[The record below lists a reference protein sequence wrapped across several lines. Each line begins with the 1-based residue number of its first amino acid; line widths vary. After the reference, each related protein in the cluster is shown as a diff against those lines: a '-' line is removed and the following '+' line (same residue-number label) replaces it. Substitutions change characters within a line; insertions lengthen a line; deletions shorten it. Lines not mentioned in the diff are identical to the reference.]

1 MKTVLIVDGY
11 NVIGAWKQLAA
22 EKLTIAES
30 REKLRHALEDYA
42 GYTGENVI
50 LVFDGYQS
58 ERLQRSEEQNG
69 NLTLVYTKHGETADS
84 YIERLSAQMPKYVV
98 MRVVTSDLLEQSQ
111 VFSSGAMRMSS
122 AELIRELNA
131 TRNQGIS
138 KHVSS
143 IKEKYMLSEHL
154 SDDMLNALEK
164 IRRDSDC

>member
-11 NVIGAWKQLAA
+11 NVIGAWKQLEA
-22 EKLTIAES
+22 EMLTIAES
-30 REKLRHALEDYA
+30 REKLKHALEDYA

-58 ERLQRSEEQNG
+58 ERLQRSEEQSG

-84 YIERLSAQMPKYVV
+84 YIERLSAQMPKYIG

-122 AELIRELNA
+122 AELIRELTA
-131 TRNQGIS
+131 TRNRGIS
-138 KHVSS
+138 QHVSGV
-143 IKEKYMLSEHL
+143 KEKYMLSEHL
-154 SDDMLNALEK
+154 SSETLSALEK
-164 IRRDSDC
+164 LRRKDE

>member
-58 ERLQRSEEQNG
+58 ERLQRSEEQSG

-84 YIERLSAQMPKYVV
+84 YIERLSAQMPKYVG

-122 AELIRELNA
+122 AELIHELSA
-131 TRNQGIS
+131 TRNRGIS
-138 KHVSS
+138 QHVSKA
-143 IKEKYMLSEHL
+143 KEKYMLSEHL
-154 SDDMLNALEK
+154 SDEMLNALEK
-164 IRRDSDC
+164 LRRENG

>member
-22 EKLTIAES
+22 EKLTVAES
-30 REKLRHALEDYA
+30 REKLRHSLEDYA

-58 ERLQRSEEQNG
+58 ERMQRSEEQNG
-69 NLTLVYTKHGETADS
+69 NTTVVYTKHGETADS
-84 YIERLSAQMPKYVV
+84 YIERLSAQMPKYVS

-122 AELIRELNA
+122 AELIRELSS
-131 TRNQGIS
+131 TRNRGIS
-138 KHVSS
+138 QHVSGA
-143 IKEKYMLSEHL
+143 KEKYTLSEHL
-154 SDDMLNALEK
+154 SEETLNALEK
-164 IRRDSDC
+164 LRREDR